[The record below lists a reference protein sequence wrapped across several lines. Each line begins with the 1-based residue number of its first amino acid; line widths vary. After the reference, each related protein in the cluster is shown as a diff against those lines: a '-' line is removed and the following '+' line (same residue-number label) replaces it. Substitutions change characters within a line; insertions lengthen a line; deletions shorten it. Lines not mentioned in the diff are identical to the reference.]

1 MEPAGQTSS
10 DLATK
15 LRFLRTEH
23 WPDCNLTQAALAN
36 ALGRVSPASIATW
49 ESRKSPK
56 VPPREKVA
64 AYAQFFATRRSIEF
78 EPALL
83 PLDSFTPDEHTA
95 YQGLLAELLG
105 LHTAARGG
113 AAPESFGAARRSWHF
128 TDPGPLTIV
137 CAQLPKETASA
148 FADQDNPNYTRL
160 AGFADLDA
168 MVELLGHVRAENP
181 SMGVFYKAA
190 PDVRADDLSGHVV
203 IIGGIA
209 WNDVTKRLID
219 LSELPVRQ
227 KEVPELIT
235 GEFFV
240 TEGDGEQFWPQLS
253 GEPGKLIEDVGL
265 LVRMQNPLNS
275 NRTLTMCNGIHSRG
289 VLGAVR
295 TLTDARLRES
305 NEQYIAQHFPGN
317 QFGILTRVQVI
328 EGETLTPDLHTGG
341 TVLYQWA
348 KASA

>member
-113 AAPESFGAARRSWHF
+113 ASPESFVAARRSWHF

-190 PDVRADDLSGHVV
+190 LERRDQAAHRP
-203 IIGGIA
+203 
-209 WNDVTKRLID
+209 K
-219 LSELPVRQ
+219 
-227 KEVPELIT
+227 
-235 GEFFV
+235 
-240 TEGDGEQFWPQLS
+240 
-253 GEPGKLIEDVGL
+253 
-265 LVRMQNPLNS
+265 
-275 NRTLTMCNGIHSRG
+275 
-289 VLGAVR
+289 
-295 TLTDARLRES
+295 
-305 NEQYIAQHFPGN
+305 
-317 QFGILTRVQVI
+317 
-328 EGETLTPDLHTGG
+328 
-341 TVLYQWA
+341 
-348 KASA
+348 